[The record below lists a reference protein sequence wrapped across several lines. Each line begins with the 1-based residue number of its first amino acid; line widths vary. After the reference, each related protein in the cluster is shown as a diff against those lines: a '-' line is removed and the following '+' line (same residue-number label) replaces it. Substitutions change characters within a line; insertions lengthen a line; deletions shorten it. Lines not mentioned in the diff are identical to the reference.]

1 MSIRFQA
8 FLAATVLV
16 ASGLVLVTA
25 TALADVDSLKTDRRV
40 GDSQLVVTTQPNA

>member
-25 TALADVDSLKTDRRV
+25 TALADADTLKTDRRV
-40 GDSQLVVTTQPNA
+40 GDSQIVVTVEPNA